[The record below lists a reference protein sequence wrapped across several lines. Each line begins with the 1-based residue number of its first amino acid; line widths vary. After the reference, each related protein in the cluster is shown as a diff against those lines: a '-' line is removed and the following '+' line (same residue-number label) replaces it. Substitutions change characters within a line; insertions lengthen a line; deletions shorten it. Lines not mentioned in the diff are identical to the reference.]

1 MRLSTGILL
10 FFILNTGCSS
20 MGQESQAQISG
31 DIVAAKKVYAQADA
45 DKAYRLFNALWQNES
60 TPQDDKLE
68 VGRHL
73 VKLNFRQFGQPR
85 KAIEILDELIKEEQE
100 LSLAYTLKAR
110 VLSEQGEY
118 EKAVEWAERAVEA
131 SNSEIQHIK
140 AAFVYGHNVL
150 IQAREEVFARGRI
163 SNSLRTSLILSHQ
176 KLGNWLDSRKDNSDL
191 ARLYLGHSLL
201 LDKGAEVLRAWRL
214 FFRLK
219 DGDQIHKSLLRDY
232 EAFEKGLSSSVK
244 SDKSIIK
251 SLAESG
257 FVEYAWVLSN
267 LESNKALLQDHEIQ
281 ALGQYYEYL
290 KRLEKTISTFYR
302 KTAQGNSK
310 PQDLRDG
317 FTKDS
322 RWLWDQ
328 LNWPGTKP
336 PYSQNQFIKTV
347 GERFKGR
354 ILFNTVSGFYGL
366 HIGQIIL
373 DDRRLISQ
381 YDQSAE
387 FRYILLDH
395 MLSNGYTTWF
405 ADGESSVGG
414 WATTQGYFV
423 QVRADLNREITGVWS
438 ILKDPSERRKM
449 EGQIERMS
457 ANEEKMLEQQPV
469 RYLPGLQLRILLGE
483 SQKIVDSLEHTG
495 LDGDALRYAFITHME
510 RIGQDS
516 KIYAHEGRH
525 SIDMKY
531 GWVSGSTNL
540 EYTAKLSEIYFSEKP
555 LFFLATL
562 LNASM
567 GNGTSHGDA
576 NQRVFEGVVRWME
589 TNSTSIADFDSS
601 KPTMLQIDKLTDQ
614 QVKKAI
620 RSLDPMAN

>member
-10 FFILNTGCSS
+10 FFILGTGCSS
-20 MGQESQAQISG
+20 MGQESQVQISG
-31 DIVAAKKVYAQADA
+31 DLVAAKKVYGQADA
-45 DKAYRLFNALWQNES
+45 QKAYQLFNALWQNES
-60 TPQDDKLE
+60 SPQDDRLE
-68 VGRHL
+68 AGRHL
-73 VKLNFRQFGQPR
+73 VKLNFRQFDQPQ
-85 KAIEILDELIKEEQE
+85 KAIEILDDLIKEEQE

-118 EKAVEWAERAVEA
+118 EEAVVWAERAVET

-140 AAFVYGHNVL
+140 AASIYGHNVL
-150 IQAREEVFARGRI
+150 LLAREEVFATGKI
-163 SNSLRTSLILSHQ
+163 SDGVMTTLSISHQ
-176 KLGNWLDSRKDNSDL
+176 KLGNWLESRKDNSDL

-201 LDKGAEVLRAWRL
+201 LDKGSEALRAWRL

-219 DGDQIHKSLLRDY
+219 DGDEIHESLLKDY
-232 EAFEKGLSSSVK
+232 KAFEKGLSSSVK

-267 LESNKALLQDHEIQ
+267 LNSNKKLLQDVEIKEI
-281 ALGQYYEYL
+281 GMYHEYL
-290 KRLEKTISTFYR
+290 ERLGKTIKGFYR
-302 KTAQGNSK
+302 RTVKGWGQQ
-310 PQDLRDG
+310 QDLRDG

-328 LNWPGTKP
+328 LSWSGDKP
-336 PYSQNQFIKTV
+336 RYSQSRFTQTV

-354 ILFNTVSGFYGL
+354 ILFNTVSGFFGL

-405 ADGESSVGG
+405 ADGENSVGG

-423 QVRADLNREITGVWS
+423 QVRADLNREITSVWS
-438 ILKDPSERRKM
+438 ILKDPSEKRKM
-449 EGQIERMS
+449 EDRMERLS
-457 ANEEKMLEQQPV
+457 LNEESMLRTQPV
-469 RYLPGLQLRILLGE
+469 RYLPGLRLRILLRE
-483 SQKIVDSLEHTG
+483 SQKIVDSLEHSG
-495 LDGDALRYAFITHME
+495 LKGDALRYSFITHME

-531 GWVSGSTNL
+531 GLVSGSTNL
-540 EYTAKLSEIYFSEKP
+540 EFTAKLSEIYFSEKP
-555 LFFLATL
+555 MLFLASI

-576 NQRVFEGVVRWME
+576 NQRVFEGVVKWME
-589 TNSTSIADFDSS
+589 ENSTDIPGFDTS
-601 KPTMLQIDKLTDQ
+601 KPTLLQLDKMTDRL
-614 QVKKAI
+614 VKKAI